1 MKFKKNITFELMI
14 IENENIK
21 ILKEY
26 FKDKPV
32 LKAFLF
38 GSTVKE
44 KYRDDSDIDILVE
57 LDYSEPVG
65 LKFVQMQMDLENL
78 LNKDVDLVSSNGLS
92 EYIKPYI
99 EQEKIL
105 IYAR

>member
-1 MKFKKNITFELMI
+1 MKVE
-14 IENENIK
+14 EENIK

-26 FKDKPV
+26 FRDKPV
-32 LKAFLF
+32 LRAFIF
-38 GSTVKE
+38 GSFIKE
-44 KYRDDSDIDILVE
+44 SFSEDSDIDILVE
-57 LDYSEPVG
+57 LDYSEPIG

-92 EYIKPYI
+92 DYIKPFI
-99 EQEKIL
+99 EQDKVL